1 MNKISGRMESPLK
14 MEFDACPY
22 CEQKI
27 LKGAMRCPACRRIL
41 LTPEDQLDTIEKIMN
56 IEKGFNFGK
65 LIKSILVLL
74 ALWAVYYYFYDRILD
89 FIYSFL

>member
-14 MEFDACPY
+14 REFDACPY

-27 LKGAMRCPACRRIL
+27 LKGAMRCPACRKSL
-41 LTPEDQLDTIEKIMN
+41 VTPEDQLATIEKLKN
-56 IEKGFNFGK
+56 IEKGFNIGK
-65 LIKSILVLL
+65 LVRYILFFLV
-74 ALWAVYYYFYDRILD
+74 LWAVYFYFDDIRA